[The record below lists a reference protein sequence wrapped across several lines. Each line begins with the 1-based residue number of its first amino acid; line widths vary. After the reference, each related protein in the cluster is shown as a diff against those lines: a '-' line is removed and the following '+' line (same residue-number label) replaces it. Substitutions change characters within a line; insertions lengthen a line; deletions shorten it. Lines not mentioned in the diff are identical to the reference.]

1 MKTAVYCVSKNAL
14 KLAEKI
20 KADKRYNTDLYISKR
35 ISEYAENLDCTVMQ
49 GTLKETVNETFNVYD
64 LHVFITAAGIAV
76 RVIDGLPDSKDKDP
90 AVVVADEQ
98 GNFVISLLSGHLGGA
113 NEECRYLAGILGS
126 IPVITTASDAG
137 GKIAVD
143 TLSQK
148 LDAGL
153 VDLEGAKK
161 VTALIVNGEKV
172 KLILPENI
180 TQKDENVSGAI
191 VISNRKNI
199 EISKII
205 PKNIILGI
213 GCKKDTEKAEI
224 LHAVNDAL
232 EKYNLEPGSVKKGA
246 SAWLKKDEKG
256 LLEAFS
262 ELGKELVFFSKE
274 EILELEGKIHKE
286 SEFVKAQTG
295 VSAVSEPCAYLAS
308 GKNGKFIAEKLI
320 YKGITISIYEEAYG
334 AEEV

>member
-14 KLAEKI
+14 KLARKI
-20 KADKRYNTDLYISKR
+20 KADSRYDTDLFISKR
-35 ISEYAENLDCTVMQ
+35 ISEYTEKQDCIIMP
-49 GTLKETVNETFNVYD
+49 GTLKETVSETFNIYD

-76 RVIDGLPDSKDKDP
+76 RVIDGLHESKDRDP
-90 AVVVADEQ
+90 AVLVADEQ

-113 NEECRYLAGILGS
+113 NDECRHLAEILGS

-153 VDLEGAKK
+153 SDLESAKK
-161 VTALIVNGEKV
+161 VTALIVNDEKV
-172 KLILPENI
+172 KLMLPENI

-205 PKNIILGI
+205 PRNIILGI
-213 GCKKDTEKAEI
+213 GCKKDTGKEEI
-224 LHAVNDAL
+224 LFAVKDAL
-232 EKYNLEPGSVKKGA
+232 EKYNLESDSVKMGA
-246 SAWLKKDEKG
+246 SAWLKKEEKG
-256 LLEAFS
+256 LLEAFH
-262 ELGKELVFFSKE
+262 ELGKELVFFSKG

-286 SEFVKAQTG
+286 SDFVKAKTG

-308 GKNGKFIAEKLI
+308 GKNGRFIARKLV
-320 YKGITISIYEEAYG
+320 YNGITISIYEEAFG
-334 AEEV
+334 AEIL